1 MTFRLL
7 NLLRYPRTAM
17 VVLWIAVTT
26 WFVMTEI
33 IPRGVFGAPA
43 GYDAVI
49 DSGLMHRDS
58 WMHIMD
64 GDRIIGYSNSRID
77 IDEYT
82 PGGRYLMFNKTEAK
96 LPLFGVEHQTTIESR
111 IALDTDLQ
119 LEEFDFR
126 IDSADIQMRLQGQH
140 IENEVFRIVFQG
152 PIDLPPT
159 RINLPRNAMILSPT
173 AEIGLRRMRPGR
185 KTTLQVFDPLT
196 MQSTPL
202 TVESLRH
209 EQIENRGETHNVT
222 LLAMQYQGI
231 TMHSWIA
238 EDGTVLRQETPL
250 GWILEACDPEDA
262 MDFMRPS
269 PSREPNHAG
278 HD

>member
-1 MTFRLL
+1 MSSRLS
-7 NLLRYPRTAM
+7 NFFRYPRTAIM
-17 VVLWIAVTT
+17 VLWIAVNA
-26 WFVMTEI
+26 WFLMTEI

-58 WMHIMD
+58 WMQILD

-82 PGGRYLMFNKTEAK
+82 PGGRYLLFNKTEAK
-96 LPLFGVEHQTTIESR
+96 LPLFGVEHHTTIESR

-126 IDSADIQMRLQGQH
+126 IDSADIQMRLQGRH
-140 IENEVFRIVFQG
+140 IENQEFRIEFQG
-152 PIDLPPT
+152 PIDLPAT
-159 RINLPRNAMILSPT
+159 RLTLPRHAMILSPT

-196 MQSTPL
+196 LQSTPL
-202 TVESLRH
+202 TVESLRR
-209 EQIENRGETHNVT
+209 ESIEHRDELRDVT
-222 LLAMQYQGI
+222 VLAMQYQGI

-238 EDGTVLRQETPL
+238 QDGTVLRQETPL
-250 GWILEACDPEDA
+250 GWVLEACDPEDA
-262 MDFMRPS
+262 MQFMKPA
-269 PSREPNHAG
+269 PSRESNNAD